1 MYEIGRRAGVGQATL
16 YRHFPARAAIVAAIS
31 REHVERIE
39 ALAAEHA
46 DDGLAILIVLDAAV
60 DMLVRIHDLVG
71 ILRED
76 ATLAPVLNELRQRML
91 VVLDA
96 TLDRSRASD
105 LLRDDLRADDL
116 LLVLNMINGALT
128 GIATAAERTT
138 AATRALDF
146 ALNGLR
152 RCPTTR

>member
-16 YRHFPARAAIVAAIS
+16 YRHFPDRAAIVAAIS

-39 ALAAEHA
+39 AIAAEHED
-46 DDGLAILIVLDAAV
+46 DDGAILIVLDAAA
-60 DMLVRIHDLVG
+60 DMLVRIHDLLG

-76 ATLAPVLNELRQRML
+76 ATLAPVLAELRQRML

-96 TLDRSRASD
+96 TLDRSRAGD
-105 LLRDDLRADDL
+105 LLREDLRADDL

-128 GIATAAERTT
+128 GIASTAERAT
-138 AATRALDF
+138 AATRALDL
-146 ALNGLR
+146 ALEGLR
-152 RCPTTR
+152 RQTPTG

>member
-1 MYEIGRRAGVGQATL
+1 
-16 YRHFPARAAIVAAIS
+16 
-31 REHVERIE
+31 
-39 ALAAEHA
+39 
-46 DDGLAILIVLDAAV
+46 
-60 DMLVRIHDLVG
+60 MLVRIHELVG

-128 GIATAAERTT
+128 GIATTAERTT

-152 RCPTTR
+152 RYPTTR